1 MASGDRDVEQR
12 EELKMASFPSRIL
25 GASLLRSA
33 TYEEIEADRD
43 ADGQAFGVVLLAAV
57 GAGIGSFEN
66 AGGIGMLTF
75 TLATVG
81 GWYIWAYSAFLIGTR
96 LLPSSET
103 VADQNEL
110 LRVIGFSAAPGILR
124 IFMLI
129 EDLALPIFVISNV
142 WMLIAMVIAV
152 RQALDYSSTTRAVA
166 VCVIGFPIYALALV
180 GSILTLGPWP
190 V

>member
-1 MASGDRDVEQR
+1 
-12 EELKMASFPSRIL
+12 MASFPNRIL

-43 ADGQAFGVVLLAAV
+43 ADGQAFAVVMLAAA
-57 GAGIGSFEN
+57 GAGIGSIEN
-66 AGGIGMLTF
+66 AGGLGLLTF
-75 TLATVG
+75 ALATVG

-96 LLPSSET
+96 LLPSKET

-124 IFMLI
+124 VFMLI
-129 EDLALPIFVISNV
+129 EDIALPVFVLCNV
-142 WMLIAMVIAV
+142 WMLVAMVIAV
-152 RQALDYSSTTRAVA
+152 RQALDYTSTLRAVT
-166 VCVIGFPIYALALV
+166 VCAIGFPIYALALV